1 VVDEET
7 SDPQVIP
14 YLLYADA
21 GAALDWLAAAFGFTV
36 RRRDAR
42 KDGIVRHAELQL
54 DRGGVIMLGSPG
66 PGYRGPASLGG
77 ATQLVRITVTGLESH
92 RDRAQ
97 AVTGQVSPVQP
108 GPAGWRSYSVSDPE
122 GHQWYFTEPT
132 DAPSGASAR

>member
-77 ATQLVRITVTGLESH
+77 PLSWYASRIPAWNLTG
-92 RDRAQ
+92 
-97 AVTGQVSPVQP
+97 TGPKP
-108 GPAGWRSYSVSDPE
+108 
-122 GHQWYFTEPT
+122 
-132 DAPSGASAR
+132 